1 MKKFMLVI
9 FDRFNVSQSQV
20 ILFESDLSNLKDVLI
35 NKLCEIWEID
45 VEEFKY
51 EVKEDRFIGIDLE
64 EEGYLLIDL

>member
-1 MKKFMLVI
+1 MKEFMLVI

-20 ILFESDLSNLKDVLI
+20 ILFESDLSDLKDVLI

-45 VEEFKY
+45 VEEFEY

-64 EEGYLLIDL
+64 EESYLLIDL